1 MAERIV
7 SPGVFTNEVDLS
19 FLPQA
24 AAAIGAS
31 LIGPTVKGKAFVP
44 TPVTSF
50 SEFTQ
55 KFGGFTETSYLP
67 YTAKSYLTNAPSATI
82 VRVLGTGGYTLTA
95 PLAIVASGSYGK
107 RIISLLHPTYAVVN
121 DGASPLFEKTTIT
134 NVSNGNFLLTLSG
147 SFTTDTAYTNAID
160 RNGTT
165 FSCSINPED
174 PNFIGKI
181 FGDTAYGTLPVYNY
195 SMFSYLASASLAQDP
210 STTVIIETGS
220 LASPAWNFE
229 NAYSNAS
236 TPYITSQKVGGFT
249 QRLFRFHTISDGNT
263 SNIEVKVG
271 IANIRPAGTIA
282 GSLYGQF
289 DVIVRYV
296 DQDQFSNTPF
306 SYQDDDI
313 RPSVVETFTCNLD
326 PNSPLF
332 IGRVIGDMNMTISD
346 DGTISTS
353 GDYPNKSSYIRV
365 EVEEAVSNG
374 AIAVDLVPFGF
385 EALYSPIPD
394 GFSQPAA
401 TTFVTE
407 QTIAGTYNKRV
418 YFGFDFSFEEND
430 NHNYLQA
437 LPVISK
443 LTKANNQPFL
453 LSDYSQSAAA
463 AFPSATSPY
472 SGPIDLSSNTSID
485 SRKFIVPFQGGFD
498 GFKPNLQK
506 RVGSTILSTN
516 TQGFDISSPSADGY
530 VAYKKA
536 IDAISNPDEF
546 DLNLLVIPGVLHSLH
561 SSITTYAK
569 DLCENRGDCFYIM
582 DLTAYND
589 NVNTAVS
596 TVEGFDSNYAAAYY
610 PWVKIVDTSKNK
622 PVWVPPSVVLPGV
635 IAFNDRVAAEWYAPA
650 GLNRGGLTEVIDVK
664 IRLNQENRD
673 TLYENRINPI
683 ASFPSQ
689 GVCVWGQKTL
699 QGRPSAL
706 DRINVRRLLIAA
718 KKYIA
723 SATRFLVFEQNTA
736 ATRNRFLNIVN
747 PYLESIQQR
756 QGLFAFRVIMDETNN
771 TPDIVDRNIMYG
783 QLYLQPTK
791 TAEFI
796 KLDFNIQPTGA
807 QFPD

>member
-24 AAAIGAS
+24 AGAIGAS

-55 KFGGFTETSYLP
+55 KFGGFTEASYLP
-67 YTAKSYLTNAPSATI
+67 YTAKSYLANAPSATI
-82 VRVLGTGGYTLTA
+82 VRVLGTGGYKLTA
-95 PLAIVASGSYGK
+95 PLAIVATGSYGK
-107 RIISLLHPTYAVVN
+107 RVISMLHPTYAVTT
-121 DGASPLFEKTTIT
+121 DGTSPLFESTTVT
-134 NVSNGNFLLTLSG
+134 NTTAGNFLLTLSG
-147 SFTTDTAYTNAID
+147 SFGTDTAYTNAID

-165 FSCSINPED
+165 FSCSINPENA
-174 PNFIGKI
+174 NFIGKL

-195 SMFSYLASASLAQDP
+195 SLFTYLATTCLADDP
-210 STTVIIETGS
+210 ATQVIIETGS
-220 LASPAWNFE
+220 LASQPWNFE

-249 QRLFRFHTISDGNT
+249 QRLFKFHTLSDGNT

-289 DVIVRYV
+289 DVVVRYV
-296 DQDQFSNTPF
+296 DQDQFSNSPF

-332 IGRVIGDMNMTISD
+332 IGRVVGDMNMTISD
-346 DGTISTS
+346 DGTITTT

-365 EVEEAVSNG
+365 EIEEAVTNG

-385 EALYSPIPD
+385 EALYSPIPT
-394 GFSQPAA
+394 GLSQPTAA
-401 TTFVTE
+401 KFI
-407 QTIAGTYNKRV
+407 QTQTVAGTYNKRV
-418 YFGFDFSFEEND
+418 YFGFDFNFDTND
-430 NHNYLQA
+430 NANYLQA
-437 LPVISK
+437 LPVSSK
-443 LTKANNQPFL
+443 LTVAQNTAFL
-453 LSDYSQSAAA
+453 LSDFSQSAAA
-463 AFPSATSPY
+463 AFPTATSPY
-472 SGPIDLSSNTSID
+472 SGSIDLSSNTSAD

-506 RVGSTILSTN
+506 RTGASIQNTN
-516 TQGFDISSPSADGY
+516 TQGFDISSNSATGY
-530 VAYKKA
+530 TAYKKA

-546 DLNLLVIPGVLHSLH
+546 DLNLLVLPGVLHSLH

-569 DLCENRGDCFYIM
+569 DLCENRGDCFYVM
-582 DLTAYND
+582 DLGAYND

-596 TVEGFDSNYAAAYY
+596 TVEGFDSNYAGTYY
-610 PWVKIVDTSKNK
+610 PWVKIVDTNKNK

-673 TLYENRINPI
+673 KLYESRINPI

-723 SATRFLVFEQNTA
+723 SATRYLVFEQNTA

-756 QGLFAFRVIMDETNN
+756 QGLYAFRVIMDETNN
-771 TPDIVDRNIMYG
+771 TPDIIDRNIMYG